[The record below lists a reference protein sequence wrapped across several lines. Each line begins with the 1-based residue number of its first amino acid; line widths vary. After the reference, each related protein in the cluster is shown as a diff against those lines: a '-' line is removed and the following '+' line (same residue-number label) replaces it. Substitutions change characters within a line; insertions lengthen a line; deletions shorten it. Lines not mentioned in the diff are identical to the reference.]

1 MNQIEQAPLFLTS
14 LWSFA
19 YVISPERAAILGNL
33 YLAFRSL
40 YAPIW
45 LFLGGEGGLPP
56 QIMISTFPQYGIN
69 VYLALSVVLKVG
81 CEKDLIDTFGTDVKG
96 LVVCVITYF
105 VFVLGVTPKVMAVL
119 SVFFDEPAAAAAVET
134 KKKD

>member
-19 YVISPERAAILGNL
+19 YVISPERAATLGKL

-45 LFLGGEGGLPP
+45 LFLGGEGGVPP

-69 VYLALSVVLKVG
+69 VYAALSVVLKVG
-81 CEKDLIDTFGTDVKG
+81 CEKDLIDTFGSDVKG
-96 LVVCVITYF
+96 LGVCVMAYF

-119 SVFFDEPAAAAAVET
+119 SVFFHKPAEAET